1 MSTPFT
7 KAVTKSSKLSFCVG
21 RWMPKPL
28 PHPTNSECIIVSTHY
43 GETETTPAI
52 YTYNPQTN
60 ESQIIYKYDGT
71 FKPSSHDQFIDTSNN
86 TLILYGGLWNT
97 FKVFDLNTNQIKQIN

>member
-1 MSTPFT
+1 MSSAP
-7 KAVTKSSKLSFCVG
+7 SFGSYVS
-21 RWMPKPL
+21 KPL
-28 PHPTNSECIIVSTHY
+28 YDPTNNNCIIISTRY
-43 GETETTPAI
+43 NAYEGQTTPGI
-52 YTYNPQTN
+52 YKYNLISN
-60 ESQIIYKYDGT
+60 KSQIIYKYDGT

>member
-1 MSTPFT
+1 MPSAFAIPTESPISF
-7 KAVTKSSKLSFCVG
+7 SSYIQ
-21 RWMPKPL
+21 KPSQD
-28 PHPTNSECIIVSTHY
+28 PTSRNCIIISTHY
-43 GETETTPAI
+43 NENKTTPGI
-52 YTYNPQTN
+52 YKYNLVTN